1 MEMHGKAWG
10 RTGLLYST
18 RYLQAHLLEVNAGG
32 FCSEHRHG
40 RKHNFFHVLKGRLE
54 ILVWPNDQASVPDVT
69 VLGEGGSTSLA
80 PGVYHQFRALADTLC
95 IEIYE
100 AAEVEEDIARRT
112 EGGKGGKEW
121 AGLP

>member
-1 MEMHGKAWG
+1 
-10 RTGLLYST
+10 
-18 RYLQAHLLEVNAGG
+18 
-32 FCSEHRHG
+32 
-40 RKHNFFHVLKGRLE
+40 LE